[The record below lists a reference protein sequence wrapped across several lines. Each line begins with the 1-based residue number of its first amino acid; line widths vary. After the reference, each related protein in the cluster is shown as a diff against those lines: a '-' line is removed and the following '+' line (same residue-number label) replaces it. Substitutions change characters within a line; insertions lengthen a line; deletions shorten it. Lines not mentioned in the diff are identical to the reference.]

1 MAKLSKMIVFPVSGE
16 MHAYIRAEAKR
27 RKMTMAKLL
36 RTLVEQQPGYNEHAV
51 ASLPPQLAKPL
62 TKPATKPVHE
72 DDIRIDI
79 DDLLDYPEK

>member
-16 MHAYIRAEAKR
+16 MHVYIRAEAKR

-51 ASLPPQLAKPL
+51 ASLPPQLVKPL
-62 TKPATKPVHE
+62 TKPVHE
-72 DDIRIDI
+72 DDIHIDI